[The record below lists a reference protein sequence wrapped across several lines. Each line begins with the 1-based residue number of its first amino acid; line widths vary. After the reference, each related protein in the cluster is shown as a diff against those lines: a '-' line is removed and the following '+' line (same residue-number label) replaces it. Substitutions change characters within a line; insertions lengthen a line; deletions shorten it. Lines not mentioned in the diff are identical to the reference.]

1 MKITY
6 LAHSGFLVE
15 LQQSYLLFDYYQGEI
30 PTLDKDK
37 TLYIFVSHKHEDH
50 YNFAIWRMKDN
61 YPKVKYILS
70 KDVPFTE
77 NVRKRRGLT
86 DEILEHTIRVH
97 GNNDYSFETLQI
109 KTLKSTDAGVA
120 FLVET
125 EGVKIYHAGDLNLWA
140 WAEADELYNKRME
153 QLYCMQIDRIKDEKI
168 DVAFVPLDSRQEA
181 HAYGGLDYFR
191 KIVVADHIF
200 PMHTWDQY
208 EIIMEYKEQRKDTT
222 NIERVYEI
230 GKRGQEF
237 VISL

>member
-1 MKITY
+1 M
-6 LAHSGFLVE
+6 
-15 LQQSYLLFDYYQGEI
+15 
-30 PTLDKDK
+30 
-37 TLYIFVSHKHEDH
+37 
-50 YNFAIWRMKDN
+50 
-61 YPKVKYILS
+61 
-70 KDVPFTE
+70 
-77 NVRKRRGLT
+77 RKRRGLT
-86 DEILEHTIRVH
+86 DKILEHTIRVH